1 LGRLSLI
8 IWLCLIFP
16 VTIGI
21 ALFIPPMYIA
31 HLVPAKLRGSFVA
44 VNMLAITSDIVHS
57 AIKIVEVIIEA

>member
-21 ALFIPPMYIA
+21 ALFIPPMYT